1 MGQACEVVSQAKTG
15 FRIAPAWCDL
25 GRGGQDETA
34 LAEEPVR
41 DCQVARS
48 PLPATPQDD
57 IDVEHPGA
65 PAAGAA
71 AAEVLFDALD
81 PRQHI
86 GRFEIRPDDED
97 VGAFDADANMG
108 EDGDLAL
115 LLHDPAHNGERGLE
129 IGVSERDGRTGGVR
143 PDGRDGG
150 HDGLLDVRTIAG

>member
-1 MGQACEVVSQAKTG
+1 MGRLRLGHLGEVRCRQAIERDRCAC
-15 FRIAPAWCDL
+15 RRDL
-25 GRGGQDETA
+25 KPI
-34 LAEEPVR
+34 L
-41 DCQVARS
+41 
-48 PLPATPQDD
+48 LPANRHGESDLAGTLRAANDVCQAMEGRA
-57 IDVEHPGA
+57 DVE
-65 PAAGAA
+65 AAVGGH
-71 AAEVLFDALD
+71 LD
-81 PRQHI
+81 RPHAVDDLDV
-86 GRFEIRPDDED
+86 EIRPDDED